1 MDRNHIVSLAQL
13 TRASYDSTLRCEPAT
28 ALTSYA
34 TAPLVYS
41 AIRRL
46 PGEFANR
53 GSLGSRICYL
63 SHASETDETC
73 WDPLNVEKWCRRPAE
88 VRGTLTLFVKCVPLL
103 IRWVS
108 IIRETCLY
116 GMGFTRRTISNLRN
130 FLVVPWRKLRKNES
144 IKARDAFAFAMISV
158 VNRLPL
164 HSMST
169 HAQSRFSLTTFPP
182 QDTAFDVEEPYFRRE
197 PSVV

>member
-1 MDRNHIVSLAQL
+1 MGVSDNRTQN
-13 TRASYDSTLRCEPAT
+13 
-28 ALTSYA
+28 
-34 TAPLVYS
+34 
-41 AIRRL
+41 
-46 PGEFANR
+46 GR
-53 GSLGSRICYL
+53 GSEIPKYL
-63 SHASETDETC
+63 KCLVAQSDSEEWIRWARRCSAVCFLSFSGQWLRRYSVADEGC
-73 WDPLNVEKWCRRPAE
+73 VF
-88 VRGTLTLFVKCVPLL
+88 GTTFPTWQGCLKRTVTLFVKCVPLL